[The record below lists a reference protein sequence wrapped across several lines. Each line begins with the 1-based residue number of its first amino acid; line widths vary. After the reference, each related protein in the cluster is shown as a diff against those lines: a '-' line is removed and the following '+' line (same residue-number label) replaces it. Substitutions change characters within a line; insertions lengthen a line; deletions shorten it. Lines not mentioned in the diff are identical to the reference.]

1 MVEDEKDFV
10 IKDDGSSSGTSS
22 ADAAGS
28 TEKNVGDTGAQLP
41 EITFSTF
48 IMSLNASALVNL
60 GVIEDPLTKQFAKNL
75 PVGKQ
80 TIDMLNMLEEKTRGN
95 LTKDEENLLRG
106 ILYDLKIAYVKQK
119 G

>member
-10 IKDDGSSSGTSS
+10 IKDGESKSGTSS

-28 TEKNVGDTGAQLP
+28 SNEGVGGAGAQLP

-60 GVIEDPLTKQFAKNL
+60 GVIEDPITKQYAKNL

-95 LTKDEENLLRG
+95 LTQEEENLLRG

>member
-1 MVEDEKDFV
+1 MVEKDFV
-10 IKDDGSSSGTSS
+10 LKDNDSKSDSSKGDATESGQTPSQ
-22 ADAAGS
+22 
-28 TEKNVGDTGAQLP
+28 DTGAQLP

-60 GVIEDPLTKQFAKNL
+60 GIIADPISKKVTKNL

-80 TIDMLNMLEEKTRGN
+80 TIDMLRMLEEKTRGN
-95 LTKDEENLLRG
+95 LTQEEENMLHG